1 MEEGGGL
8 GMDGDGVTVSR
19 KISLNGGGG
28 KNNNICVEFIE

>member
-1 MEEGGGL
+1 MEGGGL

-28 KNNNICVEFIE
+28 KQHLC